1 MKVTSSA
8 RLLSIPKFA
17 ACFGVSD
24 YYVRNMV
31 NSGTIRQVN
40 IPGVLSRHPRFT
52 IEELIRFKEMSGLSP
67 TAAYWEAIKEP
78 EPQHVT
84 VEPVEKINGIE
95 VPKEAL
101 VLIECPQ
108 CVSGIRWKC
117 VRAGNTFDQDD
128 SIVGVGVTM
137 HDAWQSLLV
146 QEQKEHT
153 KDKFDHLE
161 SKSRQLQTAQ

>member
-31 NSGTIRQVN
+31 NSGTIKQVN

-52 IEELIRFKEMSGLSP
+52 IEELIRFKEFSGLSP
-67 TAAYWEAIKEP
+67 TATYWETIREP
-78 EPQHVT
+78 EPEPV
-84 VEPVEKINGIE
+84 VEPVEKVNGVD
-95 VPKEAL
+95 VPNDAL
-101 VLIECPQ
+101 VLMECPE

-117 VRAGNTFDQDD
+117 VRAGRTFDQED
-128 SIVGVGVTM
+128 SIVGSGVTM

-146 QEQKEHT
+146 QEQQEESKQ
-153 KDKFDHLE
+153 KFERLE
-161 SKSRQLQTAQ
+161 EKSRQFQTVE